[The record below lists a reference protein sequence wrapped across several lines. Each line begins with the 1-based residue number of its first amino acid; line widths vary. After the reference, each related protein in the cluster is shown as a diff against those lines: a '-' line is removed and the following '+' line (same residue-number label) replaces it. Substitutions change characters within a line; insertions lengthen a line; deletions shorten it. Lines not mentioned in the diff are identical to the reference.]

1 MGRLKEHYHDLISSE
16 AQRTIPEPYLFKYFV
31 HFKYMGETVNIFA
44 DTQQRVYEL
53 AKTRV
58 PEINGIGDNE
68 FLTPHMNI
76 PFMVFECENA
86 IY

>member
-1 MGRLKEHYHDLISSE
+1 
-16 AQRTIPEPYLFKYFV
+16 
-31 HFKYMGETVNIFA
+31 MGETVNIFA